1 MNPIAAA
8 DALAE
13 PVGTFGTRWMMSP
26 ASYAAAAERG
36 HVGLDFYFRGRVG
49 AMGEVHAESAIAVL
63 AFFDHDVV
71 REAWARGPAVESAFE
86 SARHFSDL
94 CAEYG
99 RTRLHDDVD
108 LASLAGL
115 LGRVVESADAAGLPL
130 FAAWR
135 ALDVPDDAAGAVAH
149 HLNGMR
155 ELRGGAHV
163 AALAV
168 QPVEPLH
175 AVMVKGGE
183 PNARLFGH
191 QGDLPEVTDEIA
203 ARCAAAEAA
212 TSAAVAA
219 TLAIL
224 TDGERADLVRLTQAA
239 TERRR

>member
-1 MNPIAAA
+1 MNPIDAAE
-8 DALAE
+8 ALAE

-26 ASYAAAAERG
+26 PSYAAAAERG
-36 HVGLDFYFRGRVG
+36 HVGLDFYFRGRAGV
-49 AMGEVHAESAIAVL
+49 MGEVRPEAVIAVL

-71 REAWARGPAVESAFE
+71 REAWQRGPAVESADE
-86 SARHFSDL
+86 SARHFAGI

-115 LGRVVESADAAGLPL
+115 LGRVVDAADATGLPL

-135 ALDVPDDAAGAVAH
+135 ALDVPEDAAGAAAH
-149 HLNGMR
+149 HLNGLR

-168 QPVEPLH
+168 HRVDPLH

-191 QGDLPEVTDEIA
+191 QGDLPEGDEDTA
-203 ARCAAAEAA
+203 ARCAAAEVATAA
-212 TSAAVAA
+212 MVATALAA
-219 TLAIL
+219 LS
-224 TDGERADLVRLTQAA
+224 DGEREDLVRLTLAA

>member
-1 MNPIAAA
+1 MNPTAAA
-8 DALAE
+8 EALAE

-26 ASYAAAAERG
+26 ASYVAAAERG

-49 AMGEVHAESAIAVL
+49 VMGEVHPDSAIAVL

-71 REAWARGPAVESAFE
+71 REAWQRGPSVENAE
-86 SARHFSDL
+86 VSARHFADL

-99 RTRLHDDVD
+99 RTRLHHDVD
-108 LASLAGL
+108 LTTLAGL
-115 LGRVVESADAAGLPL
+115 LGKVVEAADAAGLPL

-135 ALDVPDDAAGAVAH
+135 GLDVPEDPAGAAAH
-149 HLNGMR
+149 HLNGLR

-168 QPVEPLH
+168 QPVAPLH

-191 QGDLPEVTDEIA
+191 QGDLPEVDDEIA
-203 ARCAAAEAA
+203 AKCAAAEAA
-212 TSAAVAA
+212 TTATVAA
-219 TLAIL
+219 TLATL